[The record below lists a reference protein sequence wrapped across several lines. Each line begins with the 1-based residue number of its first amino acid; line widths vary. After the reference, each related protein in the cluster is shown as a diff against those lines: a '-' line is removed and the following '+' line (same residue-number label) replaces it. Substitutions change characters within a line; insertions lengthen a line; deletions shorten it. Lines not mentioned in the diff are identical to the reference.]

1 MKKNERSLY
10 WTLLLYEESETLCFN
25 DFKDKLNNYECLYI
39 KHDKDRLENG
49 ELKKIH
55 YHVVLK
61 FKNYKWKSALSDELN
76 ISDNYLQPVRNLNNI
91 LCYLIHYKEDNKY
104 HYDLSD
110 VKGSANFKDK
120 LNKVIKSIDLSEE
133 DRVLSIIEYL
143 HSCKYYVS
151 FTSLV
156 DFVLKNGLWSD
167 FRRSASIFS
176 KLLDE
181 HNAIYYNIVKEIKKD
196 E

>member
-1 MKKNERSLY
+1 MKNERSLY
-10 WTLLLYEESETLCFN
+10 WTLLLYEDSDTLCFN

-39 KHDKDRLENG
+39 KHDKDKLETG

-61 FKNYKWKSALSDELN
+61 FKNYKWKSALSEELGVEL
-76 ISDNYLQPVRNLNNI
+76 NYLQPVRNLNNI
-91 LCYLIHYKEDNKY
+91 LCYLIHFKEDNKY
-104 HYDLSD
+104 HYDLSE

-133 DRVLSIIEYL
+133 DRVLSIMEYL
-143 HSCKYYVS
+143 YSQKYYVS

-181 HNAIYYNIVKEIKKD
+181 HNAIYYNVRKEK
-196 E
+196 